1 LNRSLTIIL
10 LIPLAFIVGAI
21 ASDSLAFA
29 AKETMG
35 KPFLEIWD
43 AMPKIYTIKSSVT
56 VPPMTGYNEELKC
69 KPGSKIYTIKYTE
82 TVPAMTGYTEE
93 LTCKSGFTII
103 GTNFDTD
110 ISIFTTEIDNKNQ
123 KFSVFVFNNDKSPK
137 ELHISLSCLAV

>member
-1 LNRSLTIIL
+1 MFENLGMRSSSTVIL
-10 LIPLAFIVGAI
+10 LIPLAFFVGAI
-21 ASDSLAFA
+21 ASESLAFA

-43 AMPKIYTIKSSVT
+43 AMPKIYTIKHTET
-56 VPPMTGYNEELKC
+56 VPAKTGYTEELKC
-69 KPGSKIYTIKYTE
+69 KP
-82 TVPAMTGYTEE
+82 
-93 LTCKSGFTII
+93 GFTII

-137 ELHISLSCLAV
+137 ELHMSLSCLGV

>member
-1 LNRSLTIIL
+1 MLNRTIENLGLRSSSTVIL

-21 ASDSLAFA
+21 ASESLAFA

-35 KPFLEIWD
+35 KPFLDIWD
-43 AMPKIYTIKSSVT
+43 AMPKIYTIEMTFPVGGVT
-56 VPPMTGYNEELKC
+56 NFTG
-69 KPGSKIYTIKYTE
+69 
-82 TVPAMTGYTEE
+82 E
-93 LTCKSGFTII
+93 LTCESGYIII

>member
-1 LNRSLTIIL
+1 MLNRTIENLSLRSSSTVIL

-21 ASDSLAFA
+21 ASESLAFA

-69 KPGSKIYTIKYTE
+69 KPG
-82 TVPAMTGYTEE
+82 
-93 LTCKSGFTII
+93 FTII
-103 GTNFDTD
+103 GTDFDTD
-110 ISIFTTEIDNKNQ
+110 NGVFLPKIDIKNQ
-123 KFSVFVFNNDKSPK
+123 KFSVSGFNNDIKSSK
-137 ELHISLSCLAV
+137 KVHMSVSCLAV

>member
-1 LNRSLTIIL
+1 MFENLGLRRSSTIIL

-21 ASDSLAFA
+21 ASESLAFA

-43 AMPKIYTIKSSVT
+43 AMPKIYTIKHTET
-56 VPPMTGYNEELKC
+56 VPAKTGYTEELKC
-69 KPGSKIYTIKYTE
+69 KP
-82 TVPAMTGYTEE
+82 
-93 LTCKSGFTII
+93 GFTII

-137 ELHISLSCLAV
+137 ELHMSVSCLGV